1 MNENE
6 VIDTNVVEIKF
17 DNTQF
22 VENVAQTIATVN
34 ELKESLQ
41 FDSNSFDSLE
51 KATRNI
57 DLSGISSSLESLSER
72 FSTFGIVGMT
82 AIQRITNEAMTL
94 GGKLMKL
101 VAKPWQQIITGGTNR
116 AANIAQAQFQLE
128 GLFGKTDEGLA
139 KLNMTMKA
147 SSDEITRL
155 TGLSEDLI
163 VAMNAADYAVADTAY
178 GLDSAAKAASVLATS
193 GVDVLNFSED
203 LKDAN
208 GLMRT
213 EMQVALRSISGT
225 AAMANASYDEIAH
238 VFERISGNGRV
249 MAIDLQSL
257 SARGLNAAA
266 TLRDYLN
273 EIGVTA
279 NATEKDIRDMV
290 SKGEIDFM
298 TFAKAMDSTYGDHAK
313 DANNTFTGAFSNM
326 KFALSKIGADFI
338 GPFRNKMI
346 PLLNDVRISI
356 NQVRKALNFKIKFPG
371 LEEEA
376 SIVELFTRA
385 ITNLSAK
392 FHDLFTIWSG
402 GQNVLENTMSAISQL
417 SGMGFSDVKQL
428 FDSVTNGTIDG
439 KKAVS
444 ELISYLSRGGADMKK
459 VYSELADQ
467 LETTEDEVYR
477 MCHNGEISF
486 EQLSNAISA
495 AFGNTV
501 AETRISQLAE
511 ILRNVLSTAV
521 NLANGISSI
530 VGPVIEAFFDVFTEN
545 GITGIIGITQA
556 ISDFTAKLRLS
567 VPAQR
572 NLVRVFTAVFRVLKT
587 GISIVLKLASGLFKI
602 VSAFAPLIDVVITF
616 AAIIAEVVA
625 YIVNFIAD
633 SKLLGTVI
641 QALTVIFVY
650 AGRVIVAVLVTI
662 IALVSTAI
670 SGIAYVFRTLANS
683 IKSVDL
689 TKVYELIQSMKA
701 LVYSFMT
708 GGMIP
713 LIQRAITAF
722 ITAIGLLFVGIAT
735 AFANLKDTMV
745 GAVDKIKS
753 SGVNLIDA
761 FTILGERIQTVFM
774 SVYNFIKT
782 RFMGLASVVAVL
794 ESLLAFG
801 VLYNVLRVGSAI
813 TRAVTSWA
821 NKNNAAALNSAADA
835 IKKIAVAFLIF
846 SAAIVALNFV
856 DPNKLWNILFALG
869 GFVLIVAGAAFAIKK
884 IIDSMTGLKKAE
896 NELKSW
902 EKVMASFMQTCELAI
917 DRLSRAFTKF
927 LNKLG
932 NSAMF
937 IGLAVLIASIAG
949 SIYILSKAVGS
960 WADIPSDK
968 IWTGLLRM
976 GVVLLGFTVALS
988 ILGSYC
994 KKAGSGMIGAAVFL
1008 LAFTTVLKNFY
1019 SVVEMY
1025 ADLDKTALNKNG
1037 GGVEKT
1043 LLRIGAVM
1051 LGLAVSVAIIGAACK
1066 KAGFGMMAGAI
1077 DMLAFIIVLK
1087 QMKSVIEEYAEFDR
1101 AEFWSGAARIGAIL
1115 LAFGLILA
1123 LMGESLG
1130 TSKGFS
1136 ASFKNGINYKKSSQ
1150 NLIGIV
1156 LSLLAMAVVLE
1167 AFADVVSKIANEPW
1181 QAWLKTI
1188 LILIVSLAGI
1198 CTAIKLLDGTK
1209 ATSIAGLSL
1218 VIFTISMM
1226 IAILSILDPI
1236 RALSGATSI
1245 LMVLYA
1251 LGNCMTQMAALNQ
1264 MNPKDVEKTLVAALV
1279 SLAGVTFMLALLAN
1293 NDWSSI
1299 IAAGFAI
1306 GVVLF
1311 SLTESLSRMKNIEK
1325 LNNDTILS
1333 MLAVLSMVGIAVSLL
1348 AQVPVKDIASLI
1360 SITAAFSAIAFTMA
1374 YVTKILGSVKP
1385 IQQGVIGSFIAMAGA
1400 MSFFMILVSSAA
1412 AIASYASTGTLTE
1425 LVLAMGLL
1433 SAIVLGIMYVLNI
1446 IKVDKSILSGV
1457 GSFTLILTI
1466 ISIYALVMAKIAQVG
1481 DVADTTYLINN
1492 MVISMTAMIPFL
1504 VIMSMVLAMVGRMG
1518 PAILLGNVMFLALM
1532 MTIALFVRVMAGIAQ
1547 IGNVDQ
1553 TISILEAVSESLRSL
1568 TVTML
1573 LLIAVGALAI
1583 PAIAGVGLLQTM
1595 VISMLV
1601 LFGIVGAIQGI
1612 NTAVTLG
1619 VGLIMFACTSL
1630 ITLSQLM
1637 TTISL
1642 GGIATLLTA
1651 LQMINSINVLSLIK
1665 LGLVTSGLA
1674 MATAPLLA
1682 IGMAKNKLN
1691 AALKAIKQMMLD
1703 LVFIFTNGQLLGRMQ
1718 VDDIKRATEDTLK
1731 VVDAM
1736 TAYASK
1742 YTVSGYA
1749 HGLVNTDAKK
1759 VLEAGAIGMASIV
1772 DNAFRDYMGIHSD
1785 SVLSGI
1791 WAYFTDTG
1799 YAHSLTD
1806 PSNLSIVSDGV
1817 TNLGEFVNAEGI
1829 NIMGQAGENTGVSF
1843 ITGLLSGIQKTD
1855 LSSNLGSLFG
1865 EASTALNHAARVT
1878 SQRVTIVNGRKI
1890 HHGTSYGDNSATNPG
1905 NRPYFSPA
1913 VSDIEEMEDSSK
1925 GLLDYGDTFTNLL
1938 KELEDSLSN
1947 LGTLSDSAS
1956 SSLDG
1961 LGSSMGGVGSA
1972 TSELQNKLDD
1982 LMERY
1987 EDRWET
1993 AKERANKD
2001 LFKGV
2006 DDQGD
2011 DFLDKVQ
2018 DIMDEYAKI
2027 YESAVEK
2034 TNSQDLFAE
2043 VNEEDESFAP
2053 ETLLRNLEDQVSQ
2066 INELNTIIS
2075 SLSGRIADKNLAA
2088 AIANMDVDDLPQLR
2102 ALYRMNAGQL
2112 AEYEQMYQNKV
2123 AANQHKIQNELSGE
2137 LSQLT
2142 GSTVDVASYVAT
2154 DASTNRLLKNLEA
2167 QVNQLNEY
2175 NATVASLMAR
2185 IKDVHLR
2192 EAIAAM
2198 GVDSIE
2204 ELKLL
2209 NSMTDAQLD
2218 EYIAL
2223 YNRKIDEGV
2232 TSVKNELSAEL
2243 SALMGQPLDIEE
2255 FYNQYNAG
2263 LYSVADMIA
2272 AGSDGAKAIG
2282 SNTSSQI
2289 GAGMADSVLN
2299 EVKAEDAYA
2308 AGKGYTEALA
2318 SGIKDPDAMDLLM
2331 SNLDSMANQIVEV
2344 LCEHYNEDFTYA
2356 GRMIVETILKGIEE
2370 AQDTSFDES
2379 IDVLSQRI
2387 IDKIDAFSDKF
2398 MLVGKNIV
2406 LGIKQGIM
2414 SPEMV
2419 KQLEAAAMTVA
2430 AKALQAAKTKLKI
2443 KSPSRAFME
2452 IGKYVDEGFAIGLRD
2467 YSNLVSNEAGEVVDG
2482 SMSAIQDAIQQLS
2495 GMLDG
2500 SIDVNPVITP
2510 TLDLSE
2516 VSARSA
2522 ALSEMFN
2529 GRQIAV
2535 QARNDEQQAEML
2547 SKFGDIIAEQSS
2559 EPKSIV
2565 FNQTNNSP
2573 KALSRQEIY
2582 RQSRNA
2588 FSQLANAVT

>member
-17 DNTQF
+17 DNSQF

-51 KATRNI
+51 RATRNI
-57 DLSGISSSLESLSER
+57 DLSGISSSLESLSDR
-72 FSTFGIVGMT
+72 FSTFGIIGMT
-82 AIQRITNEAMTL
+82 AVQRITNEVMTL

-147 SSDEITRL
+147 SSDEITKL
-155 TGLSEDLI
+155 TGLTDDMI

-193 GVDVLNFSED
+193 GVDVLHFSED

-338 GPFRNKMI
+338 GPFRDKMI

-392 FHDLFTIWSG
+392 FHDLFTVWSG

-417 SGMGFSDVKQL
+417 SGMGFGDVKQL

-495 AFGNTV
+495 AFGNIV

-511 ILRNVLSTAV
+511 ILKNVLSTAV

-572 NLVRVFTAVFRVLKT
+572 NLVRVFTAVFRVFKT
-587 GISIVLKLASGLFKI
+587 GISVVLKLASGLFKI
-602 VSAFAPLIDVVITF
+602 ISAFAPLIDVVITF
-616 AAIIAEVVA
+616 AAIIAEVVV

-633 SKLLGTVI
+633 SKLLGAAVR
-641 QALTVIFVY
+641 ALTVIFIY

-683 IKSVDL
+683 IRSVDL
-689 TKVYELIQSMKA
+689 TKVYELIQSVKA
-701 LVYSFMT
+701 LVYSFMA

-722 ITAIGLLFVGIAT
+722 ITAVGLLFVGIAT

-745 GAVDKIKS
+745 GAVDKIKNG
-753 SGVNLIDA
+753 GVDLINA
-761 FTILGERIQTVFM
+761 FTMLGEKIQTVFM
-774 SVYNFIKT
+774 SVYEFIKT
-782 RFMGLASVVAVL
+782 RFVGLASVVAVL

-821 NKNNAAALNSAADA
+821 NKNNAAALSSAADA
-835 IKKIAVAFLIF
+835 IKKVAVAFLIF

-884 IIDSMTGLKKAE
+884 IIDSVTGLKKAE

-927 LNKLG
+927 LSKLG

-968 IWTGLLRM
+968 IWSGLVRM
-976 GVVLLGFTVALS
+976 GAVLLGFTVALS

-1025 ADLDKTALNKNG
+1025 ADLDRTALNKNG

-1043 LLRIGAVM
+1043 LIRLGSVM
-1051 LGLAVSVAIIGAACK
+1051 LGLAVAVALIGAACK

-1087 QMKSVIEEYAEFDR
+1087 QMKDIIEEYAELDR

-1181 QAWLKTI
+1181 QAWLETI
-1188 LILIVSLAGI
+1188 LVLIVSLGGI
-1198 CTAIKLLDGTK
+1198 CAAIKLLDGTK

-1251 LGNCMTQMAALNQ
+1251 LGNCMAQMAAINQ
-1264 MNPKDVEKTLVAALV
+1264 MSKRNVTKTLVAALI
-1279 SLAGVTFMLALLAN
+1279 SLAGVTLMLALLAN

-1299 IAAGFAI
+1299 IAAGIAI
-1306 GVVLF
+1306 GVVLS
-1311 SLTESLSRMKNIEK
+1311 SLSESLSKTKNLKK

-1333 MLAVLSMVGIAVSLL
+1333 MLAVLSMVGMAVAIL
-1348 AQVPVKDIASLI
+1348 AQVPVKDVASLLSLTVAF
-1360 SITAAFSAIAFTMA
+1360 SIIAGVMSAVTQMLSKVGSVNKDAVTAFATLTTIMTVMSMFMAFSAKIVGNDIAGLVGIVGAMSLLSFVIVA
-1374 YVTKILGSVKP
+1374 IVALLNVIKVHEGILKGVGAFFLIMTIISVYAL
-1385 IQQGVIGSFIAMAGA
+1385 AMAG
-1400 MSFFMILVSSAA
+1400 
-1412 AIASYASTGTLTE
+1412 IA
-1425 LVLAMGLL
+1425 
-1433 SAIVLGIMYVLNI
+1433 
-1446 IKVDKSILSGV
+1446 K
-1457 GSFTLILTI
+1457 
-1466 ISIYALVMAKIAQVG
+1466 VG
-1481 DVADTTYLINN
+1481 DVSDTTYLINN

-1504 VIMSMVLAMVGRMG
+1504 VIMSMVLAMVGNMG

-1532 MTIALFVRVMAGIAQ
+1532 MTITLFVRLMAGIAQ

-1583 PAIAGVGLLQTM
+1583 PAIVGVGLLQTM
-1595 VISMLV
+1595 VVSMLV

-1642 GGIATLLTA
+1642 GGISTLLMA

-1736 TAYASK
+1736 TAYASR

-1749 HGLVNTDAKK
+1749 HGLVNSDAQKI
-1759 VLEAGAIGMASIV
+1759 LEAGAIGMASIV

-1785 SVLSGI
+1785 SDLSGI
-1791 WAYFTDTG
+1791 WAHFTDTG

-1817 TNLGEFVNAEGI
+1817 TDLGEFVNTTGI
-1829 NIMGQAGENTGVSF
+1829 DVMSQAGENTGISF
-1843 ITGLLSGIQKTD
+1843 ITGLLSGVQKTD
-1855 LSSNLGSLFG
+1855 LASNLGSLFN
-1865 EASTALNHAARVT
+1865 EAGTAFNHAANVT
-1878 SQRVTIVNGRKI
+1878 SQRVSIVNGRKI
-1890 HHGTSYGDNSATNPG
+1890 HHGTSHGDNSATNPG

-1956 SSLDG
+1956 ASLDG
-1961 LGSSMGGVGSA
+1961 LGGSMGGVGSSA
-1972 TSELQNKLDD
+1972 SELSNKLDD

-2011 DFLDKVQ
+2011 DFLGKVQ

-2043 VNEEDESFAP
+2043 VKEEDESFAP
-2053 ETLLRNLEDQVSQ
+2053 DTLLRNLEDQVNQ

-2088 AIANMDVDDLPQLR
+2088 AISNMDVDDLPQLR

-2192 EAIAAM
+2192 EAIATM

-2255 FYNQYNAG
+2255 FYNQYEAG
-2263 LYSVADMIA
+2263 LYNVADMIA

-2318 SGIKDPDAMDLLM
+2318 NGIKDPDAMDLLM

-2406 LGIKQGIM
+2406 LGIKQGIL

-2482 SMSAIQDAIQQLS
+2482 SMSAIQEAIQQLS

-2529 GRQIAV
+2529 GRQIAI

-2547 SKFGDIIAEQSS
+2547 SKFGDIIAEQND

-2573 KALSRQEIY
+2573 KALSRTEIY